1 MGLSLSLN
9 HLFRVVDGEHVPP
22 IIRSSERVLHNK
34 KSRGPAFF
42 AFSFLFSSTLKMPAS
57 SPKSQ
62 KSTPRSPTS
71 HRSVPTAA
79 QNIEVDTTVPEE
91 DEDEIDP
98 GLGTDA
104 ESSTAS
110 ITSSIL
116 NYRTI
121 NGRTYHS
128 ERGNAAYW

>member
-1 MGLSLSLN
+1 
-9 HLFRVVDGEHVPP
+9 
-22 IIRSSERVLHNK
+22 
-34 KSRGPAFF
+34 
-42 AFSFLFSSTLKMPAS
+42 MPAS

-62 KSTPRSPTS
+62 KSAPRSPTS
-71 HRSVPTAA
+71 QRSVPTAA

>member
-1 MGLSLSLN
+1 
-9 HLFRVVDGEHVPP
+9 
-22 IIRSSERVLHNK
+22 
-34 KSRGPAFF
+34 
-42 AFSFLFSSTLKMPAS
+42 MPAS

-62 KSTPRSPTS
+62 RSAPRSPTS
-71 HRSVPTAA
+71 QRSVPTAA

-91 DEDEIDP
+91 DEDDP